1 MLLFQGEESQFPNV
15 PLPFVTGGELAQALA
30 IEQAPIAK
38 LRHRAVSTVFI
49 LTVSFYMWQGRLICQ
64 LW

>member
-49 LTVSFYMWQGRLICQ
+49 LTVSF
-64 LW
+64 